1 MGSFRSKEDDVSK
14 ISTSI
19 FVTNFPYS
27 FSAKDLFHSCKQYG
41 HVVDSF
47 IPTKRTKDGKRF
59 GFVRFINVFNV
70 ERLVNNLCTIWVG
83 RSKFHAN
90 VARFKREYMKG
101 SVNVDKTK
109 NESNKRK
116 FDGSHKNVENTV
128 IGKSFV
134 SVVKTSRMPID
145 KESPPAI
152 VLEDDCLNAKDLTL
166 SLMGRVKEMAS
177 LVNLKKALCNE
188 GFDVVKI
195 SYLGE
200 LWVLLEF
207 ETAKAKDSFRG
218 NVGVGSW
225 FSVIKQAYAE
235 FVPEGRLVW
244 VELDGVPFKFWSGP
258 TFKRIAA
265 KWGELLDVDDY
276 DESNL
281 HSKRI
286 CILSKVCEHIHESFK
301 IVFRGKVY
309 WVRASE
315 VLGWTPEFSEEEE
328 EDELSVEDNN
338 DGRIN
343 DLEANNCIDES
354 DVEEVTEEDHS
365 WSHPPGF
372 TPDEGLNEGNTVNLD
387 LKDYGENDRDDNSF
401 VNLEDGKD
409 NSESVNSYSESKL
422 LGHSMYSVLPRTGGS
437 ILNLMEEVVK
447 VGQTMGYNMDG
458 CIKDITEI
466 IESQGEFGVNFVGLQ
481 ETKMG
486 SIDLSS
492 VRSCWGNFNFDY
504 VHSDSVGNSG
514 GILCIWDPNSF
525 RRSSFTRSDYFVIV
539 RGVWLKSG
547 IDLMIVVVYAPQEA
561 KEKRMLWDYLA
572 HVSNQWV
579 GKLVM
584 MGDFNEVRYKSDR
597 YGSNFNAHD
606 AEIFNSFIYNAGLDE
621 VPLGG
626 SAYTWCLKSA
636 SKMSKLD
643 RFFVSENLLSMCPNI
658 TAITLERFIS
668 DHRPILLREVRYD
681 YGPIPFRFYRYWL
694 EVDGFD
700 KLVRDSWN
708 VAPVNKKN
716 AIRNFMGKLKFLKDR
731 IRSWLSIHRSNS
743 RGEIYFLKEELRSCD
758 EVIDKGDCSNEVV
771 HKRTEILNK
780 IHQVNNIQASE
791 IAQKAKIK
799 WAIEGDENVKFFH
812 GMLNKKRNQS
822 NIRGIMVNG
831 TWVDDPVQVKREF
844 FEHFRGRFD
853 KPLVNRACIDTHFP
867 VSLSIDQ
874 KEDME
879 RMISK
884 EEVKRDVMDC
894 VVDKSPGWTS
904 IVHKVRVLQGR
915 GINVVDY
922 IRLSREWGEHAVLAD
937 NWYEGVSSNSVLHI
951 THFEKKSEKVN
962 FEEMQLNSLAEISS
976 MTTLVPC
983 ENRYVWTLESTG
995 LFSASIRIGE
1005 IEWNRFRKLVCA
1017 DWWVKSVPIKIMR
1030 KISSWWNIDYLDVNS
1045 YEEWQ
1050 VWLVSIRIQ
1059 SKLKGVLQGVYYGVN
1074 SDVKRRSSGTIGL
1087 RTLIL
1092 FLFDLAPC

>member
-19 FVTNFPYS
+19 FVTNFPDS

-328 EDELSVEDNN
+328 KDELSVEDNN

-343 DLEANNCIDES
+343 DLEGNNGIDDS
-354 DVEEVTEEDHS
+354 DVDEVTEEDHS
-365 WSHPPGF
+365 LSHPPGF
-372 TPDEGLNEGNTVNLD
+372 TPEEGLNEGNTVNLD
-387 LKDYGENDRDDNSF
+387 MKDYGENERDDNSF

-409 NSESVNSYSESKL
+409 NSESVNKNSESKRS
-422 LGHSMYSVLPRTGGS
+422 GHSKYSVLPRTGGS

-466 IESQGEFGVNFVGLQ
+466 IESQGEFGVN
-481 ETKMG
+481 
-486 SIDLSS
+486 
-492 VRSCWGNFNFDY
+492 R
-504 VHSDSVGNSG
+504 
-514 GILCIWDPNSF
+514 
-525 RRSSFTRSDYFVIV
+525 
-539 RGVWLKSG
+539 
-547 IDLMIVVVYAPQEA
+547 
-561 KEKRMLWDYLA
+561 
-572 HVSNQWV
+572 
-579 GKLVM
+579 
-584 MGDFNEVRYKSDR
+584 
-597 YGSNFNAHD
+597 
-606 AEIFNSFIYNAGLDE
+606 
-621 VPLGG
+621 
-626 SAYTWCLKSA
+626 
-636 SKMSKLD
+636 
-643 RFFVSENLLSMCPNI
+643 
-658 TAITLERFIS
+658 
-668 DHRPILLREVRYD
+668 
-681 YGPIPFRFYRYWL
+681 
-694 EVDGFD
+694 
-700 KLVRDSWN
+700 
-708 VAPVNKKN
+708 
-716 AIRNFMGKLKFLKDR
+716 
-731 IRSWLSIHRSNS
+731 
-743 RGEIYFLKEELRSCD
+743 
-758 EVIDKGDCSNEVV
+758 
-771 HKRTEILNK
+771 
-780 IHQVNNIQASE
+780 
-791 IAQKAKIK
+791 
-799 WAIEGDENVKFFH
+799 
-812 GMLNKKRNQS
+812 
-822 NIRGIMVNG
+822 
-831 TWVDDPVQVKREF
+831 
-844 FEHFRGRFD
+844 
-853 KPLVNRACIDTHFP
+853 
-867 VSLSIDQ
+867 
-874 KEDME
+874 
-879 RMISK
+879 
-884 EEVKRDVMDC
+884 
-894 VVDKSPGWTS
+894 
-904 IVHKVRVLQGR
+904 
-915 GINVVDY
+915 
-922 IRLSREWGEHAVLAD
+922 
-937 NWYEGVSSNSVLHI
+937 
-951 THFEKKSEKVN
+951 
-962 FEEMQLNSLAEISS
+962 
-976 MTTLVPC
+976 
-983 ENRYVWTLESTG
+983 
-995 LFSASIRIGE
+995 
-1005 IEWNRFRKLVCA
+1005 
-1017 DWWVKSVPIKIMR
+1017 
-1030 KISSWWNIDYLDVNS
+1030 
-1045 YEEWQ
+1045 
-1050 VWLVSIRIQ
+1050 
-1059 SKLKGVLQGVYYGVN
+1059 
-1074 SDVKRRSSGTIGL
+1074 
-1087 RTLIL
+1087 
-1092 FLFDLAPC
+1092 